1 MRYQYYVRAVNQ
13 QSEGKLQ
20 KISFISISIIFQL
33 EINSTYAIEPPVYN
47 TAFAGDSGN
56 YKNLIDIFF
65 QSMENILSYNNS
77 FFI

>member
-1 MRYQYYVRAVNQ
+1 MLEQSINNQKVNFRKYHLF
-13 QSEGKLQ
+13 E
-20 KISFISISIIFQL
+20 FSIIFQL

-47 TAFAGDSGN
+47 IAFAGDAGN